1 MEEHTKIWSY
11 AYALPS
17 YISLWFKIRLHI
29 SHCEKIRDVS
39 FNARVI
45 MYLHRLWRWR
55 RLWSR
60 CKIWLQPYNKRLDI
74 SARYGPH
81 AECMPNHERHLG
93 IRRCSQNSPCGWLSV
108 IFKFH
113 YHLAVTQYLCS
124 LLTPGK
130 NNNYAI
136 LPIIDCMVM
145 FSFRTWLK
153 LKKPKST
160 VGLSRTTLLNE
171 SHYLVVPI
179 VIPVLSIQGDKPQY
193 PSLSLRFLF
202 LTENDLSTIGFSF
215 WIQYSRWRRHCFGT
229 SCEGFKTSCHGSN
242 LSNHFPGQLSQR
254 VLHCAGPFIE
264 QLCYVV

>member
-1 MEEHTKIWSY
+1 MYRSMPESSCTCIDCGGGGGCGLVAKYGSS
-11 AYALPS
+11 AP
-17 YISLWFKIRLHI
+17 YI
-29 SHCEKIRDVS
+29 
-39 FNARVI
+39 
-45 MYLHRLWRWR
+45 
-55 RLWSR
+55 
-60 CKIWLQPYNKRLDI
+60 KRLNI

-242 LSNHFPGQLSQR
+242 LSNHLPGQLSQR